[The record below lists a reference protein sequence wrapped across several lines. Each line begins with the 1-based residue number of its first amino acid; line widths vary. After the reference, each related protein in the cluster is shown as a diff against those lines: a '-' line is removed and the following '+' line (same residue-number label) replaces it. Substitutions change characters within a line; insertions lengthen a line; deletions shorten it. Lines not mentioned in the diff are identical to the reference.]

1 MRRSPTGKASPDVC
15 RVTLD
20 AFRDAGL
27 LSRVMFGSDQMI
39 YPGLASVGVANT
51 WAASPTEDELHKVL
65 WANAASIHPVSAD
78 GRRLDTLTQPK

>member
-15 RVTLD
+15 RLTLD

-39 YPGLASVGVANT
+39 YRGLISVGVANT
-51 WAASPTEDELHKVL
+51 KAAGLTHDGLRKVL
-65 WANAASIHPVSAD
+65 WSNAVRILRVSAD
-78 GRRLDTLTQPK
+78 GTPTFVCLIK